1 MNKKSKTIVRC
12 QISKKKDLSKILSL
26 GYLPP
31 VNDYRPINSINN
43 EEIFFPAELLY
54 SKSSKLVQLSTIVNK
69 EIIFPKEYQYT
80 SSTTKILRVNFKEL
94 YEECL
99 KIIGLNKKDLVIDIG
114 SNDGNLLSK
123 FKNNHRVLGV
133 TPELIGKIAIKKGI
147 DTLIK
152 YFDNSTSKLI
162 LKKYGKAKLITATN
176 VFAHID
182 DIHQVIKNIVKIL
195 DKDGVFVSESH
206 YFVSLIKTVQ
216 YDTIY
221 HEHMR
226 YYSLTS
232 LHYLFKKYGLKI
244 FHAKE
249 IPTHGGSIRVYVSKS
264 NKYRV
269 RSSVKKILS
278 SEKKYLTF
286 SKFEKFKNDV
296 IKSKI
301 SLYALLKK
309 IKSQNKLVFG
319 VGAPSRAATLVNY
332 VGLNEDIIKYILE
345 IKGSYKIGKY
355 MPGTNIP
362 IIDENFIKK
371 EKPDYLLL
379 LSWHI
384 SKSLIKNF
392 KKKGF
397 KGKFILPL
405 PVPRI
410 VK

>member
-69 EIIFPKEYQYT
+69 EIIFPKEYPYT

-114 SNDGNLLSK
+114 SNDGNLLSN